1 MTDTERSRIVELQH
15 QGYGYKKISA
25 ITGLPLNT
33 VKSFCARHPV
43 QIKELPS
50 SNALCRNCLAPLEQ
64 TPHKRKRMF
73 CSDACRMAWW
83 NAHPERVQRKAYY
96 TLTCRHCGK
105 QFESYGNSH
114 RAFCS
119 RDCYL
124 KFRRKETDHDYD
136 KRLFAYQMA
145 MALARSMRSKGLI
158 SAKEYAKIDTII
170 ANKYGISSCSIFR

>member
-1 MTDTERSRIVELQH
+1 MSSKVSAIRFMHKPIILIMTDTERSRIVELQQ

-33 VKSFCARHPV
+33 VKSFCARHHV
-43 QIKELPS
+43 QIKEMPD
-50 SNALCRNCLAPLEQ
+50 SNALCRNCLTPLEQ

-83 NAHPERVQRKAYY
+83 NAHPER
-96 TLTCRHCGK
+96 
-105 QFESYGNSH
+105 
-114 RAFCS
+114 
-119 RDCYL
+119 
-124 KFRRKETDHDYD
+124 
-136 KRLFAYQMA
+136 RLMAYQTA

-170 ANKYGISSCSIFR
+170 AEKYGISSCSIFR